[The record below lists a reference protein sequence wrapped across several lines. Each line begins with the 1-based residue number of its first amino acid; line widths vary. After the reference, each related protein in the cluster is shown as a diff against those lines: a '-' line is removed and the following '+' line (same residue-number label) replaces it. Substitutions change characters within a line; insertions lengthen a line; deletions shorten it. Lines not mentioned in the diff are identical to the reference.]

1 VTAVES
7 SRSNSKAR
15 VAQLAFWSI
24 VIAVFVL
31 VLKVYAWWITG
42 SVALYSDALESIVN
56 VIAAGAAFWAIRV
69 SYMPADADHQ
79 HGHHKAEY
87 FSAVLEGVLICVAAI
102 LILAEV
108 WRAWQNP
115 APIEQSWTGIGV
127 NAVASAINGVWAWT
141 LISKGRAAR
150 SPALVADGH
159 HIMTDVY
166 TSAGVIVGL
175 IGVVATGHQWLDPAL
190 AVLVALNI
198 LYQGWSVILSSLG
211 GLMDKAVEPHEAIR
225 IRDIISANSAGA
237 MEVHDLK
244 TRIAGRATF
253 IEFHLIVDADMTVR
267 ESHVICDR
275 IEAALQAEVP
285 SVRVTIHV
293 EPDDEAKLPKGTSAV
308 PFA

>member
-1 VTAVES
+1 MSLIQS
-7 SRSNSKAR
+7 SSKER
-15 VAQLAFWSI
+15 VSQLAFWSI
-24 VIAVFVL
+24 LIALGVL
-31 VLKVYAWWITG
+31 GLKTYAWWLTG

-69 SYMPADADHQ
+69 SHMPADEDHQ

-108 WRAWQNP
+108 WRSWQNP
-115 APIEQSWTGIGV
+115 QPLEQGWLGMGV
-127 NAVASAINGVWAWT
+127 NAIASAINGVWALT
-141 LISKGRAAR
+141 LIRAGRSSR

-166 TSAGVIVGL
+166 TSVGVL
-175 IGVVATGHQWLDPAL
+175 IGLAGAVATGWQWLDPAL
-190 AVLVALNI
+190 AVIVALNI
-198 LYQGWSVILSSLG
+198 LYQGWNVIGSSLG
-211 GLMDKAVEPHEAIR
+211 GLMDKAVEPQEAMR
-225 IRDIISANSAGA
+225 IRDVISANSKGA
-237 MEVHDLK
+237 LEVHDLK

-253 IEFHLIVDADMTVR
+253 IEFHLIVDGDMPVR
-267 ESHVICDR
+267 ESHAICDR
-275 IEAALQAEVP
+275 IEEALKAGIP